1 MGNEIRKELMTNKT
15 YNAFDVYGFGQIV
28 TTEIRS
34 SETSRTR
41 LDNMHRIKAAN
52 LRKVFIK
59 AKREKSE
66 AVTNRNNK

>member
-1 MGNEIRKELMTNKT
+1 MTNKT
-15 YNAFDVYGFGQIV
+15 YDAFGVYGYGQIV
-28 TTEIRS
+28 TDRNRNS
-34 SETSRTR
+34 KLKRAR

-52 LRKVFIK
+52 LRKAFIK